1 MAYLM
6 GIDLGTSSLKVI
18 IIDDQGNLKVQ
29 TAQGY
34 RFDSPEVGFAEQDVS
49 VWWQACCNAVRQAV
63 ELLGAPASEIK
74 AVSFSGQMH
83 GAVLLDSE
91 LQPVRPAILHC
102 DARSAQQV

>member
-83 GAVLLDSE
+83 GQSFWTASCSL
-91 LQPVRPAILHC
+91 C
-102 DARSAQQV
+102 ARRSCTAMPDPPSR